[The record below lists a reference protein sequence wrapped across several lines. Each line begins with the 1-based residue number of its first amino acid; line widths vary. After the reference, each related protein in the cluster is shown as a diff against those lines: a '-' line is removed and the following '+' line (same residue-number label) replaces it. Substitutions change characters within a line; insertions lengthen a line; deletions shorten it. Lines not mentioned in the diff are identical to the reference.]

1 MVYHINIKEEYW
13 ENLSEAFEY
22 YSQISEDLA
31 LRFYRETDMLLNEIM
46 TRPLSFQVQTK
57 NYRQALVKSF
67 PFQIIFEIF
76 QNEIVIYTLF
86 PAKANPEKRP
96 K

>member
-1 MVYHINIKEEYW
+1 MAYHIKIKEEYW

-22 YSQISEDLA
+22 YSKISEDLA
-31 LRFYRETDMLLNEIM
+31 LRFYRETDVLLNEIM
-46 TRPLSFQVQTK
+46 MRPLSFQIQTK

-67 PFQIIFEIF
+67 PFQIIFEII
-76 QNEIVIYTLF
+76 QNEIVVYTLF
-86 PAKANPEKRP
+86 PAKADPDKKP